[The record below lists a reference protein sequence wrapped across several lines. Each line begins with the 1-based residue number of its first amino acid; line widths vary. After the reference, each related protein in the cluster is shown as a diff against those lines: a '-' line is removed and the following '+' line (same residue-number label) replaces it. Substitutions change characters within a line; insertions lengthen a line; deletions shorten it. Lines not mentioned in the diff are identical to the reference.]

1 MVFYARTINISPKNE
16 HEKSRLW
23 GLNFGLGKEIVF
35 KVFKPLKAAAAA
47 AKNKNFMIVKKD
59 LDARRKASKLKAQS

>member
-1 MVFYARTINISPKNE
+1 MVWVKR
-16 HEKSRLW
+16 
-23 GLNFGLGKEIVF
+23 NFI
-35 KVFKPLKAAAAA
+35 KVLKPLKAAAAA

>member
-1 MVFYARTINISPKNE
+1 MSTKRAAYEVKI
-16 HEKSRLW
+16 
-23 GLNFGLGKEIVF
+23 LGKEILF